1 MELRQLEAFVCVAQE
16 NSFTRAATRL
26 HLTQPAVTRQIGALE
41 AELGAALFERLGK
54 SIRLSA
60 AGEAL
65 LPHAE
70 TVLREATEARE
81 AVAEAAAGR
90 SGRLTLAASST
101 LASYM
106 LPPVLAAFRQ
116 AHPGVELQLRTGLSA
131 QVWAQV
137 RSGDAQLG
145 LATTEG
151 TDEERRHDMLVV
163 TPLGR
168 YETVA
173 VVFPRHPL
181 ASHSSL
187 ALGELEG
194 EPLLAMTEGTTLRA
208 FLEGALGQAG
218 VIPRISL
225 ELDSVEAIKRMVEAG
240 LGISLLPRI
249 AVRAETEA
257 GRLVA
262 LPLADLAQAERR
274 MVFLRRRDR
283 RVTPPQE
290 TLERL
295 LSEAQSTLS
304 LPT

>member
-16 NSFTRAATRL
+16 NSFTRAAVRL

-41 AELGAALFERLGK
+41 AELGAELFERLGK

-81 AVAEAAAGR
+81 AVSEAVAGR

-101 LASYM
+101 LASYL

-151 TDEERRHDMLVV
+151 TDEERRHDMLLV

-168 YETVA
+168 YETIA
-173 VVFPRHPL
+173 VVPPRHPL
-181 ASHSSL
+181 AGNSSL
-187 ALGELEG
+187 ALGTLAG
-194 EPLLAMTEGTTLRA
+194 EPLAMSEGTTLRA
-208 FLEGALGQAG
+208 FLEGALERAG
-218 VIPRISL
+218 VVPRITL

-249 AVRAETEA
+249 AVRAETEG